1 MKAQKVP
8 TDPVEEEYGIWKK
21 NAPFLYDIMFSRN
34 LVWPSLTVDWLPK
47 TMSNSQEMLIGTQTS
62 GAEQNYLRL
71 AEVEENS
78 KISHRKSSEVERD
91 ARLNFVIGVNLG
103 VNLMRNRVLGSR
115 TQEN

>member
-1 MKAQKVP
+1 MEVQDPSYDADMEVEDSASQKVP
-8 TDPVEEEYGIWKK
+8 IDPVEEEYGIWKK

-71 AEVEENS
+71 AEVRLPEMDENVEEKFPKENF
-78 KISHRKSSEVERD
+78 R
-91 ARLNFVIGVNLG
+91 ARFL
-103 VNLMRNRVLGSR
+103 
-115 TQEN
+115 